1 MATFRCFNEGTDRLC
16 SHQVRLAYSRIH
28 LLSDP
33 HDLCGSEQ
41 IL

>member
-1 MATFRCFNEGTDRLC
+1 MATFHCLNEGAVQLC
-16 SHQVRLAYSRIH
+16 SHRFGLEYSRIH

-33 HDLCGSEQ
+33 NDLCGSEQ